1 MKGDEMRQLKDLYFG
16 VMVFGFNRQ
25 KMEKRNLFQSSRVL
39 RSVAMYRAE
48 RDRLEISDPLRW
60 CFGDTHGRVQW
71 EVGIGSPFEE
81 DASKYEKKSI
91 YELYVEPNR
100 ALLMDIVN
108 SASVAS
114 CKKYLKEERERR
126 K

>member
-1 MKGDEMRQLKDLYFG
+1 MKKLEDLYFG
-16 VMVFGFNRQ
+16 VMVFDFNHQ
-25 KMEKRNLFQSSRVL
+25 KMEKMNLFQSTRVL

-48 RDRLEISDPLRW
+48 RDRLEIVDPLRW
-60 CFGDTHGRVQW
+60 CFGDTYGRVQW
-71 EVGIGSPFEE
+71 EVGIGYPFEV
-81 DASKYEKKSI
+81 DVSKYEKKSI

-100 ALLMDIVN
+100 DLLMDIVN

-114 CKKYLKEERERR
+114 CKKYLREERKRR